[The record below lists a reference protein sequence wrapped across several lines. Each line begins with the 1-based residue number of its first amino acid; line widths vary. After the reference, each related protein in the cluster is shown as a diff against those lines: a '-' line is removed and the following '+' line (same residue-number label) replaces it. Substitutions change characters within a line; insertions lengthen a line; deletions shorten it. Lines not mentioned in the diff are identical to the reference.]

1 MKIAV
6 IPARGGSKRISQ
18 KNIRDFH
25 GKPIIAYSIEKAL
38 ETGLFDRVVVSTD
51 SPEIAE
57 IARRWGAETPFVRPE
72 NISDDFTG
80 TNPVVKHAIQWFNG
94 NNEPVDYACCIY
106 ATAPFLRADFL
117 LEGWRALVTSG
128 QLFAFSVTSFPFPIQ
143 RAISIG
149 NDGGIK
155 PFMKKDIRK
164 RSQDLDE
171 FYHDAGQFYWGT
183 AKAFLDE
190 VPLYSPTSTA
200 IILPRYLVQDI
211 DTLEDWKR
219 AELMYQALQESQE
232 FGG

>member
-6 IPARGGSKRISQ
+6 IPARGGSKRILK

-25 GKPIIAYSIEKAL
+25 GRPIIAYSIEKAL
-38 ETGLFDRVVVSTD
+38 ETGLFDRVIVSTD
-51 SPEIAE
+51 SHEIAE
-57 IARRWGAETPFVRPE
+57 IARRWGAETPFIRPE

-80 TNPVVKHAIQWFNG
+80 TNPIVRHAIKWFNE
-94 NNEPVDYACCIY
+94 NDELVDYACCIY
-106 ATAPFLRADFL
+106 ATSPFLRVEFL
-117 LEGWRALVTSG
+117 QEGWKTLVDRG

-149 NDGGIK
+149 NDGGIE
-155 PFMKKDIRK
+155 PFMKIDIRK

-190 VPLYSPTSTA
+190 EPLYSTKSTGV
-200 IILPRYLVQDI
+200 ILPRYLVQDI
-211 DTLEDWKR
+211 DTLEDWKC
-219 AELMYQALQESQE
+219 AELMYKALQESQE
-232 FGG
+232 I